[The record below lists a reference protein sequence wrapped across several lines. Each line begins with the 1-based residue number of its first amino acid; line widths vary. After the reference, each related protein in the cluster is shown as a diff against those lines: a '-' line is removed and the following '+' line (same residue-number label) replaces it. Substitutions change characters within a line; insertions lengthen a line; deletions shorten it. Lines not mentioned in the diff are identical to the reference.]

1 MNQSVPETFWA
12 NTADDLLKQLA
23 SQPSGLSEEEAAKR
37 LAAIDAGPK
46 QRSPL
51 IKDVSLFF
59 SQFKSPFVLLLVAAV
74 ILSAFL
80 GEKTDVIII
89 LAILL
94 FTGTLGFWQERNAGK
109 AVEKLRAIITVKA
122 RVLRND
128 TDKEVHTSE
137 VVPGDIVLFSAG
149 DIIPADCLLLE
160 SKDLH
165 TNEASLTGETYPA
178 LKEVGPV
185 VADAVMSKR
194 KNVLFQGTSV
204 VSGTATA
211 VAVFTGGNTVL
222 GKIVKE
228 IDQPSSETAFEK
240 GIRSF
245 GYLLMQITI
254 VLAIVILGVNIYF
267 GRPLLD
273 SVLFALALTVGMAPE
288 LLPAIMTVAMSA
300 GAKRMAEKKVIVKKL
315 SAIQNLGEINI
326 LCSDKTGTLTEGV
339 IKVDK
344 VLDVNGNESGKIRL
358 LAFLN
363 AKFETGFI
371 NPIDDALRTLQV
383 VNADGYTK
391 VAEVPYDFIRKRL
404 SVAVIKGSQRMM
416 ITKGALKN
424 ILDACDRAEVG
435 ENTIAPIESLRA
447 PIEKLYEQYSS
458 EGFRT
463 IGICYKEIADSNPI
477 TKEQETGMIF
487 GGFVLLYDP
496 PKEGIVEVIQQLKK
510 RGVVVKMI
518 TGDNKLV
525 AAYIGGK
532 IGCESKNIIS
542 GTDMQQM
549 SPEALVRQVSATDIF
564 AEIEPHQK
572 EHIILALQKAGNAV
586 AYIGD
591 GINDVTAIHAADAGI
606 SVNNAVDVAKEAAD
620 IVLLEK
626 DLRVLEQGIIEGRKT
641 FVNTLKY
648 IFINTSATFG
658 NMFSMAGAS
667 LLLPFLPMLPK
678 QILLTNFLT
687 DFPYMFVAADNV
699 DEERLMAPQKW
710 NNKMI
715 RSFMLVFGLQSS
727 VFDYLT
733 FYVLYKVFNTNPDH
747 FRTGWFVESIITELL
762 ILFIVR
768 TRHVFYKSTP
778 GKMLILSSIAAFIIT
793 VALPYTT
800 LAPFLGL
807 DPLPYKLVLSIIGI
821 TITYALTAEW
831 LKFYFFRKAQG

>member
-1 MNQSVPETFWA
+1 MNQSLTESFWA
-12 NTADDLLKQLA
+12 HKTEELLTALQSQL
-23 SQPSGLSEEEAAKR
+23 SGLTEAEASKR
-37 LAAIDAGPK
+37 LLARGATK
-46 QRSPL
+46 QRSP
-51 IKDVSLFF
+51 IVKDVLLFL
-59 SQFKSPFVLLLVAAV
+59 SQFKSPLVLLLVAAV

-89 LAILL
+89 LSILI

-122 RVLRND
+122 KVLRDN
-128 TDKEVHTSE
+128 KEEDVHTGD
-137 VVPGDIVLFSAG
+137 VVPGDIVLFAAG
-149 DIIPADCLLLE
+149 DVIPADCLLVE

-178 LKEVGPV
+178 LKEAGPV
-185 VADAVMSKR
+185 AADAVMSKR

-204 VSGTATA
+204 VSGTAKAIAILTGDET
-211 VAVFTGGNTVL
+211 VF
-222 GKIVKE
+222 GKISKE
-228 IDQPSSETAFEK
+228 IEQPTSETAFEK

-245 GYLLMQITI
+245 GYLLMRITI
-254 VLAIVILGVNIYF
+254 VLSVIILGVNIYF

-315 SAIQNLGEINI
+315 SAIQNLGEVNI
-326 LCSDKTGTLTEGV
+326 LCSDKTGTLTEGA
-339 IKVDK
+339 IKVDR
-344 VLDVNGNESGKIRL
+344 VVDLNGNESNRIKQ

-363 AKFETGFI
+363 ATFETGFV
-371 NPIDDALRTLQV
+371 NPIDDALRLMKEMK
-383 VNADGYTK
+383 ADGFSK

-404 SVAVIKGSQRMM
+404 SIVVAEGNQQTM
-416 ITKGALKN
+416 ISKGALKN
-424 ILDACDRAEVG
+424 ILDVCDRAQAG
-435 ENTIAPIESLRA
+435 ENTIVAIGTVRSQV
-447 PIEKLYEQYSS
+447 EKLFEQYSS

-463 IGICYKEIADSNPI
+463 IGVCFKEMTGSNVAV
-477 TKEQETGMIF
+477 KEQETGMIF

-496 PKEGIVEVIQQLKK
+496 PKEGITEVIQQLKK
-510 RGVVVKMI
+510 RGVSLKMI

-525 AAYIGGK
+525 AAYIGKK
-532 IGCESKNIIS
+532 IGFENVNVIS
-542 GTDMQQM
+542 GEDIEHM
-549 SPEALVRQVSATDIF
+549 SPEALTKQVSEADVF

-572 EHIILALQKAGNAV
+572 EHIILALQKAGNVV

-667 LLLPFLPMLPK
+667 LFLPFLPMLPK

-687 DFPYMFVAADNV
+687 DFPYIFVASDNV
-699 DEERLMAPQKW
+699 DEERLMKPQKW
-710 NNKMI
+710 STKLIRNFMI
-715 RSFMLVFGLQSS
+715 VFGLQSS

-733 FYVLYKVFNTNPDH
+733 FYVLYKIFSVNANH
-747 FRTGWFVESIITELL
+747 FRTGWFVESILTELL
-762 ILFIVR
+762 ILFIMR
-768 TRHVFYKSTP
+768 TRHAFYKSIP
-778 GKMLILSSIAAFIIT
+778 GKMLFVSSVIT
-793 VALPYTT
+793 LAVTMMLPYTV
-800 LAPFLGL
+800 LAPLLGL
-807 DPLPYKLVLSIIGI
+807 DPLPSSILISIIGI
-821 TITYALTAEW
+821 TLVYAITAER
-831 LKFYFFRKAQG
+831 LKIYFFEKISE

>member
-1 MNQSVPETFWA
+1 MNQPIPENFW
-12 NTADDLLKQLA
+12 TQSSDELLKVLQ
-23 SQPSGLSEEEAAKR
+23 SKPDGLGDDEAAKR
-37 LAAIDAGPK
+37 LAAMGTGRKI
-46 QRSPL
+46 RSPFVN
-51 IKDVSLFF
+51 DVLLFL
-59 SQFKSPFVLLLVAAV
+59 SQFKSPLVLLLVAAV

-80 GEKTDVIII
+80 GEKTDVAII
-89 LAILL
+89 LSILI

-122 RVLRND
+122 RVLRNNAE
-128 TDKEVHTSE
+128 KEIHTGE
-137 VVPGDIVLFSAG
+137 VVPGDIVFFSAG
-149 DIIPADCLLLE
+149 DIVPADCLLIE

-185 VADAVMSKR
+185 AADAVMSRR

-204 VSGTATA
+204 VSGTGKAIA
-211 VAVFTGGNTVL
+211 VLTGIETVF
-222 GKIVKE
+222 GKISRE
-228 IDQPSSETAFEK
+228 IEQPSAETAFEK

-254 VLAIVILGVNIYF
+254 VLALIILGVNIYF

-288 LLPAIMTVAMSA
+288 LLPAIMTVAMAA

-315 SAIQNLGEINI
+315 SAIQNLGEVNI

-344 VLDVNGNESGKIRL
+344 VVDVNGNENSKMKL

-371 NPIDDALRTLQV
+371 NPIDDALKNLKDI
-383 VNADGYTK
+383 NADGYAK

-404 SVAVIKGSQRMM
+404 SIVVTKGNQRIM

-424 ILDACDRAEVG
+424 ILDVCDRAESG
-435 ENTIAPIESLRA
+435 ENNIVPVDTVRSQV
-447 PIEKLYEQYSS
+447 EKLFEKYSS
-458 EGFRT
+458 QGFRT
-463 IGICYKEIADSNPI
+463 IGICSKEITDSPSVS
-477 TKEQETGMIF
+477 KEQETGMIF
-487 GGFVLLYDP
+487 GGFILLNDP
-496 PKEGIVEVIQQLKK
+496 PKEGITEVIQQLKK
-510 RGVVVKMI
+510 RGVTLKMI

-525 AAYIGGK
+525 AAYIGK
-532 IGCESKNIIS
+532 KVGCETVNVITGSDLQK
-542 GTDMQQM
+542 M
-549 SPEALVRQVSATDIF
+549 SAEALIKKVSETDVF

-572 EHIILALQKAGNAV
+572 EHIIVALQKAGNVV

-626 DLRVLEQGIIEGRKT
+626 DLSVLEQGIIEGRKT
-641 FVNTLKY
+641 FINTLKY

-667 LLLPFLPMLPK
+667 LFLPFLPMLPK
-678 QILLTNFLT
+678 QILMTNFLT
-687 DFPYMFVAADNV
+687 DFPYMFVASDNV
-699 DEERLMAPQKW
+699 DEDRLMKPQKW

-727 VFDYLT
+727 LFDYFT
-733 FYVLYKVFNTNPDH
+733 FYVLYIVFKTTADH
-747 FRTGWFVESIITELL
+747 FRTGWFVESILTELL

-768 TRHVFYKSTP
+768 TRHAFYKSTP
-778 GKMLILSSIAAFIIT
+778 GKMLMVSSVAAFLIT
-793 VALPYTT
+793 VLLHYTP
-800 LAPFLGL
+800 LASLLGL
-807 DPLPYKLVLSIIGI
+807 DPLPYKIVLSIIGI
-821 TITYALTAEW
+821 TILYALSAER
-831 LKFYFFRKAQG
+831 LKIYFFRKE